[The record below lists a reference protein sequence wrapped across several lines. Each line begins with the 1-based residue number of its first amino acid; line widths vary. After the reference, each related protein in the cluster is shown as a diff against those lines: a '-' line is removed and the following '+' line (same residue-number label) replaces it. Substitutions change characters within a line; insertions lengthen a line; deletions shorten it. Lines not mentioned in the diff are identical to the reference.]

1 MADAPPPVSLRL
13 PRGPE
18 APRRARHAVIDELSG
33 RLDATAINDVA
44 LVVTELVTNSIRE
57 GAGGGAQELGL
68 DVGVVADH
76 VLIAVSDRGSQI
88 VPRVRRGGNGAT
100 LGLGL
105 QLVDR
110 LAQAWG
116 VARDGAGHTRVWCEL
131 PLDRP
136 RQSA

>member
-18 APRRARHAVIDELSG
+18 APRQARHAVIEELSG
-33 RLDATAINDVA
+33 RLDASAVNDVA
-44 LVVTELVTNSIRE
+44 LVVTELVTNSVRE
-57 GAGGGAQELGL
+57 GAGGATQELGL

-76 VLIAVSDRGSQI
+76 VLIAVSDRGAQI
-88 VPRVRRGGNGAT
+88 VPRPRRRGNGAT

-131 PLDRP
+131 PLERP